1 MAFPARVKPRDSAT
15 AYLASARK
23 PMRALLSQV
32 CPAGILIRLVSGN
45 LLQSAHHHC
54 DAARQVRPQSL
65 GEPGDTNVRSILRL
79 GSCPI
84 CGLATKEPP
93 MVCSSARSDRTI
105 LPLAAQRHRA
115 KIIERKA
122 WRGEAPFTQD
132 RLDWHPRPL
141 RTRRQ

>member
-1 MAFPARVKPRDSAT
+1 
-15 AYLASARK
+15 
-23 PMRALLSQV
+23 MRALLSQIF
-32 CPAGILIRLVSGN
+32 PTGILVHLVSGN
-45 LLQSAHHHC
+45 LLQSARHHC

-105 LPLAAQRHRA
+105 LPLAAQRRRA

-122 WRGEAPFTQD
+122 WKDEAPFKQD
-132 RLDWHPRPL
+132 LLDWRPRPL
-141 RTRRQ
+141 RARRQ